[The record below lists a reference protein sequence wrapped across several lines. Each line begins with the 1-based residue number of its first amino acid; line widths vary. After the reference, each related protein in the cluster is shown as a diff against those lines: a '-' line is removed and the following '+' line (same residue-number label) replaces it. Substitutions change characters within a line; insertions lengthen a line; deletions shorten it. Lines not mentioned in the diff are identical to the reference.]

1 MNEQILTKVV
11 TVRHVFCAIAILACF
26 GCQQGISSPDPL
38 PSDVSPADS
47 ESDVVASNEP
57 SSSTASVI
65 AVEVSGEP
73 NDYSFSVT
81 VESSD
86 LGCNQYADWW
96 EVITDDGAL
105 IHRRVLLHSH
115 VEEQPFTRSSSPVNV
130 EPDQLVIVRA
140 HLAPIGYGTQAMAGT
155 VSSGFES
162 IELPATFAEE
172 LAEQPPLPQSCAF

>member
-1 MNEQILTKVV
+1 MDTPMEDDTMTEDPTPETEQVAVTNV
-11 TVRHVFCAIAILACF
+11 TV
-26 GCQQGISSPDPL
+26 
-38 PSDVSPADS
+38 
-47 ESDVVASNEP
+47 
-57 SSSTASVI
+57 
-65 AVEVSGEP
+65 SGTEG
-73 NDYSFSVT
+73 NYTFSVT
-81 VESSD
+81 LKSPD
-86 LGCNQYADWW
+86 TGCDQYADWW

-172 LAEQPPLPQSCAF
+172 LAEQPLLPQSCAF